1 MMARRRGGVACARGA
16 WLLAGLLTACV
27 AVYACDTPVYEY
39 TIHNWARDYYQIR
52 YFYSG
57 QEDAADVQV
66 NDYLGG
72 AGQRAGGSANL
83 SFASVDV
90 DSLDPNQSP
99 SHQRAW
105 NRHKSE
111 RLPFYLVTSPRGAE
125 VFVGHLDLNASRTM
139 LDSPKRGELAEQ
151 LSEGKQGV
159 LVTLLGQ
166 SGKENTEARTAVR
179 DVVAVADERGLD
191 VAVMEVSRSD
201 PAEQWF
207 VRQLLSIEDDLK
219 DIPRPMVFGAFG
231 RGYVVPPYVGKG
243 ITVRN
248 LSDLV
253 AFINGPCACEIKAA
267 NPGTDLLTDWN
278 WDAHLAGWA
287 GGTESQ
293 PQFVIF
299 DVEEEEEPDGEPV
312 VQMPLLSDTEGA
324 TPTEG
329 TPSTEPAPTT
339 ATSAQREPVRVPPA
353 SATPPAPARTTE
365 PRSAEAGA
373 QSESASSPAHEE
385 SAQPSQVPTTNTQ
398 SEGLKPVSETA
409 PAELGQPSE
418 DAAQNEDARVPD
430 LPTAEVPPNPAEEFE
445 REQGRSLTSSLSV
458 GLGVTIGTVAL
469 LALAGGVF
477 LVRRARES

>member
-1 MMARRRGGVACARGA
+1 
-16 WLLAGLLTACV
+16 
-27 AVYACDTPVYEY
+27 
-39 TIHNWARDYYQIR
+39 
-52 YFYSG
+52 
-57 QEDAADVQV
+57 
-66 NDYLGG
+66 
-72 AGQRAGGSANL
+72 
-83 SFASVDV
+83 
-90 DSLDPNQSP
+90 
-99 SHQRAW
+99 
-105 NRHKSE
+105 
-111 RLPFYLVTSPRGAE
+111 
-125 VFVGHLDLNASRTM
+125 M
-139 LDSPKRGELAEQ
+139 LDSPKRGKLAEQ

-159 LVTLLGQ
+159 LVTLLGR

-329 TPSTEPAPTT
+329 TPSTGPAPTT

-469 LALAGGVF
+469 LALAGGAF